1 MNRYTPG
8 QKLILL
14 AATGG
19 GLGLIPMAPGTFG
32 TLAGIP
38 LILGASLLPMHFFP
52 WLLVCLI
59 LCSVW
64 IADEAEK
71 IMGAKD
77 PGAIVIDEVAGYCVT
92 LSFVPPGMIWIGL
105 GFLLF
110 RILDIAKPF
119 PVRYFEKNFSGGA
132 GIVLDDLAAG
142 AIAGLLLKW
151 IQISGL
157 IGA

>member
-1 MNRYTPG
+1 M
-8 QKLILL
+8 L

-19 GLGLIPMAPGTFG
+19 GLGLIPKAPGTFG

-38 LILGASLLPMHFFP
+38 LIFGASFLPRMFFP
-52 WLLVCLI
+52 WLLVCVI

-71 IMGAKD
+71 IMGTKD

-92 LSFVPPGMIWIGL
+92 LSLVPPEIIYMGL

-132 GIVLDDLAAG
+132 GIVLDDIAAG
-142 AIAGLLLKW
+142 LIAGLIVKCV
-151 IQISGL
+151 QISGV
-157 IGA
+157 IGT